1 MADEFPGR
9 GAVEDRTVEIIITDT
24 YEEMS
29 RLAADMIERQL
40 MRKPSSVLGLA
51 TGSTPVG
58 LYRELVRR
66 HKEQGLDFSKVI
78 TFNLDE
84 YLDLPPSHPQSYR
97 YFMNVNLFNH
107 INIDPKNIHVPY
119 GHAGEVEEF
128 CEWYEAEIKRCGG
141 IDIQVLGIGADG
153 HIAFNEP
160 GSSLG
165 SRTRLKTL
173 TRETIEDNA
182 RFFSNPEEVPRFA
195 ITMGVGTILEAR
207 EILLLANGKKKADI
221 VAEALEGPI
230 TAQVSASALQMHRH
244 VTVIV
249 DAEAGSKLKRADYY
263 KWVFQEKKRLIPRLV
278 GKVT

>member
-1 MADEFPGR
+1 M
-9 GAVEDRTVEIIITDT
+9 EIIIAKD

-29 RLAADMIERQL
+29 RFAADVIERQL
-40 MRKPSSVLGLA
+40 LRKPSSTLGLA

-66 HKEQGLDFSKVI
+66 HKEAGLDFSKTI
-78 TFNLDE
+78 SFNLDE

-97 YFMNVNLFNH
+97 YFMDENLFSH
-107 INIDPKNIHVPY
+107 VNIDPKNIHVPY
-119 GHAGEVEEF
+119 GHAEDVDAF
-128 CEWYEAEIKRCGG
+128 CEWYEAEIERVGG

-173 TRETIEDNA
+173 TEQTIEDNA
-182 RFFSNPEEVPRFA
+182 RFFDNEDEVPRFA
-195 ITMGVGTILEAR
+195 ITMGVGTIMEAR
-207 EILLLANGKKKADI
+207 EILLLANGAKKAEI
-221 VAEALEGPI
+221 VAQALEGPV
-230 TAQVSASALQMHRH
+230 TAQVSASVLQMHRH
-244 VTVIV
+244 VTVLL
-249 DAEAGSKLKRADYY
+249 DAEAGAALQRADYY
-263 KWVFQEKKRLIPRLV
+263 RWVFNEKKRLLPRMI

>member
-1 MADEFPGR
+1 M
-9 GAVEDRTVEIIITDT
+9 EIIVAES
-24 YEEMS
+24 YEQMS

-40 MRKPSSVLGLA
+40 LRKPSSVLGLA

-58 LYRELVRR
+58 FYQELVRR
-66 HKEQGLDFSKVI
+66 HAQQGLDFSKVI

-84 YLDLPPSHPQSYR
+84 YLDLSPSHPQSYR
-97 YFMNVNLFNH
+97 YFMDHNLFNF
-107 INIDPKNIHVPY
+107 INVDPKNIHVPY
-119 GHAGEVEEF
+119 GHTEEVDEF
-128 CEWYEAEIKRCGG
+128 CDWYEQEIKRVGG

-173 TRETIEDNA
+173 TKQTIDDNA
-182 RFFSNPEEVPRFA
+182 RFFDNPEEVPRFA
-195 ITMGVGTILEAR
+195 ITMGVGTILEAK
-207 EILLLANGKKKADI
+207 EIILLAHGAKKAEI
-221 VAEALEGPI
+221 VAQALEGPI

-249 DAEAGSKLKRADYY
+249 DAEGGSLLKRADYY
-263 KWVFQEKKRLIPRLV
+263 RWVFEEKKRLVPRLI

>member
-1 MADEFPGR
+1 MEL
-9 GAVEDRTVEIIITDT
+9 IITET
-24 YEEMS
+24 YEELS

-40 MRKPSSVLGLA
+40 LRKPSSVLGLA

-66 HKEQGLDFSKVI
+66 HKETGLDFSKVI

-84 YLDLPPSHPQSYR
+84 YLDLSPSHPQSYR
-97 YFMNVNLFNH
+97 YFMDQNLFHH
-107 INIDPKNIHVPY
+107 INVDPKNIHVPY

-128 CEWYEAEIKRCGG
+128 CEWYESEIKRAGG

-173 TRETIEDNA
+173 TRQTIEDNA
-182 RFFSNPEEVPRFA
+182 RFFDNPEEVPRFA

-207 EILLLANGKKKADI
+207 EILILANGAKKAEI

-249 DAEAGSKLKRADYY
+249 DAAAGAKLKRADYY
-263 KWVFQEKKRLIPRLV
+263 RWIFQEKKRLIPRLI